1 MAGHTNMIQHE
12 NVLRRIL
19 ELEEKHKND
28 SDWLGFEWR
37 DIPTYPGVLNR
48 LAAEG
53 LVITVH
59 HSRKY
64 TVYRANN
71 QAILDLLGDSSE
83 TLEIPGDLF
92 DIIVGYDELKN
103 LFLLSLAAP
112 RPVHILLY
120 GPPATA
126 KTMFLSELARLPGA
140 RYALGG
146 TSSKAG
152 IIDFLIQARPRYLV
166 MDELEK
172 ADARDYSALLSLM
185 ETGFVTKL
193 KSRASE
199 SRRVLC
205 WVFAGANSI
214 NRLPQELLS
223 RFMKYHVRPYSE
235 QEFKEVAFSVLTRR
249 ESVDPEIANYITQR
263 LAGRTQDV
271 RDAVRIGRLAVCKAD
286 VDRLITLVGI

>member
-1 MAGHTNMIQHE
+1 VTPHE
-12 NVLRRIL
+12 SVLRRIL
-19 ELEEKHKND
+19 ELEQQHKND
-28 SDWLGFEWR
+28 NDWLGFSWR
-37 DIPTYPGVLNR
+37 EVPTHPGILNR

-53 LVITVH
+53 VIITSF
-59 HSRKY
+59 HSRS
-64 TVYRANN
+64 TTAYRANT
-71 QAILDLLGDSSE
+71 QAVLELLGDSSE

-126 KTMFLSELARLPGA
+126 KTMFLSELSRLPGS

-152 IIDFLIQARPRYLV
+152 IIDFLIQVRPRYLV

-199 SRRVLC
+199 SQRVLC
-205 WVFAGANSI
+205 WVFAGANNI
-214 NRLPQELLS
+214 NRLPQELMS

-235 QEFKEVAFSVLTRR
+235 QEFKEVAFSVLTKR
-249 ESVDPEIANYITQR
+249 ESVDPEIANYICQR
-263 LAGRTQDV
+263 LSGRTQDV
-271 RDAVRIGRLAVCKAD
+271 RDAVRIGRLAVCKTD
-286 VDRLITLVGI
+286 VDRLITLVG